1 MCVAFENTY
10 GLPIYI
16 THTMN
21 VFGERQHPEKFIPM
35 VIQKARDGEKITIH
49 SNADKTQAG
58 SRHYVHALDVADG
71 LMFVLNLDPTKLER
85 DFGGAKCPKFNIC
98 GLEEVDN
105 LSLAQMIAKAQGK
118 ELNYEMVDFHSSRP
132 GHDLR
137 YAMSGEYLKS
147 LGWEPKIKL
156 SERISDMVQWSLANT
171 RWLRK

>member
-1 MCVAFENTY
+1 
-10 GLPIYI
+10 
-16 THTMN
+16 
-21 VFGERQHPEKFIPM
+21 
-35 VIQKARDGEKITIH
+35 
-49 SNADKTQAG
+49 
-58 SRHYVHALDVADG
+58 
-71 LMFVLNLDPTKLER
+71 MFVLNLDPSKLER

-105 LSLAQMIAKAQGK
+105 LTLAQMIARAQGK
-118 ELNYEMVDFHSSRP
+118 ELDYEMVDFHSSRP